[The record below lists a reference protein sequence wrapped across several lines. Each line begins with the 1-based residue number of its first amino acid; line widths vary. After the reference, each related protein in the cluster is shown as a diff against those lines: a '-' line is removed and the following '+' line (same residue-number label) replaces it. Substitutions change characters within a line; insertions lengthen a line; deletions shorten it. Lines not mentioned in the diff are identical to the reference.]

1 MCNDVVHGLSGT
13 FSSHREMSAPAR
25 ITLLSLTETN
35 RVEMP
40 QERGWSGGVGGQGG
54 RLKKE
59 ELNLGGGGVH
69 GI

>member
-1 MCNDVVHGLSGT
+1 MCNDVVHSLSGT
-13 FSSHREMSAPAR
+13 FSSHHEMSAPACA
-25 ITLLSLTETN
+25 TLLSLTETN

-40 QERGWSGGVGGQGG
+40 QERGRSGAQGG

-59 ELNLGGGGVH
+59 ELNLGGGGAQ

>member
-1 MCNDVVHGLSGT
+1 MCNDVVHSLSGT
-13 FSSHREMSAPAR
+13 FSSHHEMSAPAR
-25 ITLLSLTETN
+25 ATLPSLTETN

-40 QERGWSGGVGGQGG
+40 QERGRSGEAGGQGG

-59 ELNLGGGGVH
+59 ELNLGGGGAQ